1 MSAVKPAQDATSAH
15 IKGGSFL
22 IETVSPSEVFTP
34 EDFNEEQRMIA
45 QTTADFVNNEVIPKM
60 HQLENQYKSG
70 DFSLTVELLHKAAEL
85 GLLAADIPAKYD
97 GLELDKVSQML
108 MSEYVS
114 RTGGFSVSLGG
125 HTGIGTW
132 PITFFG
138 TPEQK
143 AKYLPDL
150 GAGKMLAAYALSEPG
165 SGSDA
170 LGARTKAVLNEEG
183 THYILNG
190 TKMWITNAGFADIFI
205 VCC

>member
-1 MSAVKPAQDATSAH
+1 MSAVKPAQDAASAH

-45 QTTADFVNNEVIPKM
+45 QTTADFVNNEVLPKM

-97 GLELDKVSQML
+97 GLELDKVCQML

-114 RTGGFSVSLGG
+114 RT
-125 HTGIGTW
+125 
-132 PITFFG
+132 P
-138 TPEQK
+138 
-143 AKYLPDL
+143 A
-150 GAGKMLAAYALSEPG
+150 SEPG
-165 SGSDA
+165 RSRSS
-170 LGARTKAVLNEEG
+170 ARRNRRRSTCRTSAPGRCSPPTPFPSRAAVR
-183 THYILNG
+183 TPS
-190 TKMWITNAGFADIFI
+190 ARAPRPF
-205 VCC
+205 